1 MQQQIA
7 GQVAQKSYWSS
18 IWESLKN
25 EWRKHGFWGKFTFSF
40 RASWALVILGLTQR
54 LIGLIIL
61 MAVSAA
67 LIVIALV
74 GLFWWLLSGGY
85 NVVLHPILYIWIAA
99 LGCYLYLRHKYPNKY
114 AQIGRDTASA
124 SLIRKSPFLVA
135 AISTGLWY
143 IIAKAA
149 QIFRALTE
157 LALWKVAVGF
167 AIAVLVIVLATWA
180 IKRYTGQQQEG
191 EASTKSLEVF
201 KALGIGLVI
210 TAVFNGLLFLGLP
223 IWEKLWEQQRFFW
236 EVNLSLML
244 AIAMFFVK
252 DKDGKTPGWSR
263 KLAWTFMIAASL
275 GLLTPVTNQIQ
286 TNWKTAGS
294 NILSRTPVNNL
305 SHSVPMEVALRV
317 IADCESGGGVP
328 GGAHLKNKEGSSAIG
343 KYQILASD
351 HEERAKKMGF
361 DIRTEEGN
369 EAYARVL
376 YQESGT
382 KHWEVDPRSKT
393 CWEPKLRAYTWGG
406 EAVSLVVLAPVGK
419 PSEPIPN
426 AHSPKQTEIE
436 SFGKKYLVIWNGE
449 IKEELPR
456 PKGAEIKRPEIV
468 RYFQLQAVGSEPVPI
483 TLKVY

>member
-1 MQQQIA
+1 
-7 GQVAQKSYWSS
+7 
-18 IWESLKN
+18 
-25 EWRKHGFWGKFTFSF
+25 
-40 RASWALVILGLTQR
+40 
-54 LIGLIIL
+54 
-61 MAVSAA
+61 
-67 LIVIALV
+67 
-74 GLFWWLLSGGY
+74 
-85 NVVLHPILYIWIAA
+85 
-99 LGCYLYLRHKYPNKY
+99 
-114 AQIGRDTASA
+114 
-124 SLIRKSPFLVA
+124 
-135 AISTGLWY
+135 
-143 IIAKAA
+143 
-149 QIFRALTE
+149 
-157 LALWKVAVGF
+157 
-167 AIAVLVIVLATWA
+167 
-180 IKRYTGQQQEG
+180 
-191 EASTKSLEVF
+191 
-201 KALGIGLVI
+201 
-210 TAVFNGLLFLGLP
+210 
-223 IWEKLWEQQRFFW
+223 
-236 EVNLSLML
+236 
-244 AIAMFFVK
+244 
-252 DKDGKTPGWSR
+252 
-263 KLAWTFMIAASL
+263 
-275 GLLTPVTNQIQ
+275 
-286 TNWKTAGS
+286 
-294 NILSRTPVNNL
+294 
-305 SHSVPMEVALRV
+305 MEVALRV